1 MSLLLC
7 LTSDF
12 TYFWIPEC
20 SKIQEGERSIILQGE
35 SSVTFEAKVG
45 RSGGVGKVCRS
56 ADQKMSRSE
65 RAVCGNERRKS
76 SQEDRQE
83 SAGQMGGVR
92 RAYAGNKIEKNGR
105 IRRSD
110 GGVERRAGKRMRGLE
125 G

>member
-45 RSGGVGKVCRS
+45 RSGGVGVGKSLQV
-56 ADQKMSRSE
+56 SRSE
-65 RAVCGNERRKS
+65 DEQVRKGCMWERTKEEQSR
-76 SQEDRQE
+76 R
-83 SAGQMGGVR
+83 SA
-92 RAYAGNKIEKNGR
+92 R
-105 IRRSD
+105 ISRSD
-110 GGVERRAGKRMRGLE
+110 GGCEE
-125 G
+125 GICRQ